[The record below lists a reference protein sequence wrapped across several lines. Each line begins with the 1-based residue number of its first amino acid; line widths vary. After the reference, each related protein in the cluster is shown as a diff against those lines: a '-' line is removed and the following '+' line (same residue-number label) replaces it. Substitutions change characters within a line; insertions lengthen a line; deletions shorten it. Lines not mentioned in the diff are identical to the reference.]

1 MKKILSVILL
11 IAILFGIVP
20 IVNASSA
27 DNVALVVDK
36 SNVYIG
42 DSVTVTFKI
51 SQTIQATDFN
61 INYSSD
67 ILEFV
72 NTTVN
77 EEHYN
82 VTEAGIIKVS
92 TYETNG
98 FDTFTF
104 TFLTKAE
111 GNATVSTDIEA
122 LYIDQVDNNILTF
135 ENKNINIIIKPIV
148 DVTSVTLD
156 KTNSN
161 ITVGETLNLV
171 ATVLPSDATN
181 KTVTWKSSNTDVAI
195 VSNGIVK
202 AVKAGTAVI
211 TATAENKS
219 ATCNITVT
227 AEDTYYI
234 KNENFKLI
242 QGNEVTMISGIN
254 EKTTIGELLSPNNFT
269 SDYTI
274 KAYQKDSIVTTGNVT
289 TGTIIKIFNG
299 SEKVKEYTVVIYG
312 DTTGDGKI
320 ESIDALA
327 IVKNNLNKFK
337 FSNEVYLEAGRVMK
351 NKRGTNAIPNA
362 VDALA
367 CIKHKLGLSTISQY

>member
-20 IVNASSA
+20 IANASSA
-27 DNVALVVDK
+27 DNVTLAVDK

-67 ILEFV
+67 ILKFV

-254 EKTTIGELLSPNNFT
+254 EKTTIGELLSTNNFT

>member
-20 IVNASSA
+20 IANASSA
-27 DNVALVVDK
+27 DNVTLAVDK

-67 ILEFV
+67 ILKFV

-254 EKTTIGELLSPNNFT
+254 EKTTIGELLSTNNFT

-337 FSNEVYLEAGRVMK
+337 FSNEVYLEAGRIMK

>member
-1 MKKILSVILL
+1 MKKIISLILV
-11 IAILFGIVP
+11 IAILFGVVP
-20 IVNASSA
+20 IANASSA
-27 DNVALVVDK
+27 DNVTLAVDK

-67 ILEFV
+67 ILKFV

-254 EKTTIGELLSPNNFT
+254 EKTTIGELLSTNNFT